1 MRLTTP
7 AGLAIRAVFAATISG
22 AVLAG
27 SLTVVVVIAV
37 AGGMI
42 LTAYASDL
50 LGFVHIDPPGYVWP
64 VIWFLCALGAIGW
77 FTRAIERTV
86 RAEREALLERAVPPS
101 EISVAETSHL
111 DSSLERLARQVS
123 IPTPELRVDPTATP
137 LAYTTYR
144 PDDPLV
150 RVGRDDTPVIVLSR
164 GLIELL
170 PRSELVAVIA
180 HEIGH
185 IANDDCRLITVVLVP
200 LIAAETLT
208 EDEGTTT
215 NVSEIC
221 GHLLS
226 FVASIGVGVFAR
238 GRELAADRAAVT
250 MTGDPGALAA
260 ALERLGGVEP
270 AKPTADL
277 REHARSTN
285 AINAFP
291 TLAPGRDTAG
301 LHSMHPPLETRLEQL
316 RSFAADES

>member
-7 AGLAIRAVFAATISG
+7 AGRTLRAALAVGICG

-27 SLTVVVVIAV
+27 SLTVVLVIAIV
-37 AGGMI
+37 GGMI
-42 LTAYASDL
+42 GTAYASDL
-50 LGFVHIDPPGYVWP
+50 LGFAHIDPPRYVWP
-64 VIWFLCALGAIGW
+64 GTWSVCALVALGW
-77 FTRAIERTV
+77 ITRAIARTV
-86 RAEREALLERAVPPS
+86 RAEREALLERTVPPS
-101 EISVAETSHL
+101 EVAVAETSHL
-111 DSSLERLARQVS
+111 DSSLERLARQGS
-123 IPTPELRVDPTATP
+123 IPVPELRVDPTATP

-144 PDDPLV
+144 PDDPIV
-150 RVGRDDTPVIVLSR
+150 RVGRDETPVVVISR

-170 PRSELVAVIA
+170 PRSELVAVLA

-185 IANDDCRLITVVLVP
+185 LANDDRRLITVVLVP

-208 EDEGTTT
+208 EDVGTTT
-215 NVSEIC
+215 NVAEIC

-260 ALERLGGVEP
+260 ALERLSSVEP
-270 AKPTADL
+270 PKPTADL
-277 REHARSTN
+277 RQHARSTN
-285 AINAFP
+285 AINAVP
-291 TLAPGRDTAG
+291 TLTPGRDTAG

-316 RSFAADES
+316 RTFAADES